1 MFVLCFL
8 FLIFFVMT
16 LFLFIFM
23 QATTNEDLPA
33 TDTPPC
39 DDLEAENTVTDV
51 RQDDKDNFV
60 DAMDDLWSG
69 KDGAETLD
77 EQEAPDG
84 VKCPHTGEG
93 LNTGSV
99 HAPATADVTIAPV
112 IPEVTKSDVVTATL
126 NAEADTYKVDA
137 PLLLLLLTESLHLW
151 FRNLCQQA
159 LYLLL
164 RLLGR
169 RTMLLNKLRSQLRH
183 LKI

>member
-1 MFVLCFL
+1 
-8 FLIFFVMT
+8 
-16 LFLFIFM
+16 M

-33 TDTPPC
+33 ADTPPC
-39 DDLEAENTVTDV
+39 DDLEAANTFTDV
-51 RQDDKDNFV
+51 RQDDKENFV

-112 IPEVTKSDVVTATL
+112 IPEVTKSDVVSATL

-137 PLLLLLLTESLHLW
+137 PPSAVAPDREPSPLV
-151 FRNLCQQA
+151 
-159 LYLLL
+159 
-164 RLLGR
+164 
-169 RTMLLNKLRSQLRH
+169 SQLVPASTLFAAAPSRQEDNAAEQTEEPAPTSQD
-183 LKI
+183 LGKTS